1 MVYLKRTKYLFGGL
15 LAVALQVSCAAAEE
29 DGLTV
34 FIGPSLL
41 KTYQNIA
48 PQFEALSKA
57 EVISYETPR
66 TIKAFCE
73 APPEDQKLLIIS
85 RKLSMNEMRNC
96 EKDEAKMMG
105 LALSQYLIA
114 PASNSPTLEFN
125 LDSKLIYLAI
135 TEVVPRS
142 AVSAS
147 NLPSKMRNEL
157 LSSTSDAFIHN
168 PFVKWRDIDAGL
180 PDVEIN
186 FLLPDGGTAKVI
198 VEKKLLEAG
207 CRDFN
212 EIKRIFVAAD
222 RISTCTLLREDGHV
236 SFTDG
241 TLFLDSRMDLR
252 LATKPTI
259 GFVRYPELLG
269 GGVTPLTLNG
279 TTPLD
284 LKFNSKKFAANE
296 SVSIYFFTQT
306 VYGKGPSQEATLTEL
321 SLSDLTSEEMI
332 GPEGAFQ
339 KAGFYPLNQNNRN
352 DLRVLIRKV
361 RGLDTIGKN

>member
-1 MVYLKRTKYLFGGL
+1 MVYLKPVKYLLGGL
-15 LAVALQVSCAAAEE
+15 LAAALQVSCAAAEE
-29 DGLTV
+29 DGMTV

-41 KTYQNIA
+41 KIYQNIA

-57 EVISYETPR
+57 EVISDETPR

-85 RKLSMNEMRNC
+85 RKLSINEMRNC
-96 EKDEAKMMG
+96 EKEEAKMMG
-105 LALSQYLIA
+105 LQLSQYLIA

-125 LDSKLIYLAI
+125 LDSKTIYLAI

-142 AVSAS
+142 AISAS
-147 NLPSKMRNEL
+147 NLPSKKRNEL
-157 LSSTSDAFIHN
+157 LSSTSDGFIHN

-186 FLLPDGGTAKVI
+186 LLVPDGGTAKVI
-198 VEKKLLEAG
+198 VDKQLLEAG
-207 CRDFN
+207 CRGFT

-222 RISTCTLLREDGHV
+222 RIRTCTLYREDGHV

-241 TLFLDSRMDLR
+241 SLFLDSRMDLR

-259 GFVRYPELLG
+259 GFIRYPELLG

-296 SVSIYFFTQT
+296 SISIYFFTQT

-321 SLSDLTSEEMI
+321 SLSDLVSEEMI

-339 KAGFYPLNQNNRN
+339 KAGFYPLNQKDRN
-352 DLRVLIRKV
+352 DLRGIVRKV
-361 RGLDTIGKN
+361 LGLGNMGMK